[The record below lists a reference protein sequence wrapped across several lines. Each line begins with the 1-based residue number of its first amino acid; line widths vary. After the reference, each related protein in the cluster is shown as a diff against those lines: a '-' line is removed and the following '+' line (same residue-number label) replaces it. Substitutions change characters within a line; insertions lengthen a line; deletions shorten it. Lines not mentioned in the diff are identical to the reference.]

1 MPQDNHLVPLLATGA
16 VPFVVRRE
24 QGTVRGFSVTATT
37 EVTHGLLRLVAGRVV
52 AQWSTARETSRAG
65 WEISVDHERLPVQEV
80 EIPLEGLAGAQ
91 VRWRFLPWPP
101 RWQLVVHAADLRAF
115 ERLAGQLRL
124 PQSHPAELVL
134 DLRAADRAAA
144 REFAADLTLALAEE
158 AVRLA
163 ERDSRPVLSEAAGVL
178 RQEPAPARL
187 GPRWRAG

>member
-1 MPQDNHLVPLLATGA
+1 MPQDNYLVPLLATGA

-24 QGTVRGFSVTATT
+24 QGTVRGFSVAATT

-52 AQWSTARETSRAG
+52 AQWSTARQTSRAG

-80 EIPLEGLAGAQ
+80 EIPLQGLAGAR
-91 VRWRFLPWPP
+91 VRWRLLPWPP

-115 ERLAGQLRL
+115 ERLAGELRL

-134 DLRAADRAAA
+134 DLRAVDRAAA

-163 ERDSRPVLSEAAGVL
+163 ERDSRPVLSEVAGLL
-178 RQEPAPARL
+178 RQEPTPATLAPR
-187 GPRWRAG
+187 RRAG

>member
-80 EIPLEGLAGAQ
+80 ELPLEGLAGARI
-91 VRWRFLPWPP
+91 RWRLLPWPP

-115 ERLAGQLRL
+115 ERLAGALRL

-134 DLRAADRAAA
+134 DLRAVDRVAA

-163 ERDSRPVLSEAAGVL
+163 ERDSRPVLSDAAGVV
-178 RQEPAPARL
+178 RQEQAPARL
-187 GPRWRAG
+187 TPRWRAG